1 MEWYVTTT
9 YRLHELKYN
18 EYHYGFISMYMYSLS
33 GCRVSVFRRRS
44 WYILRWGNHLSA
56 GFADKLS
63 QLLNFIRI
71 TSLYRIFQRNL
82 IYQKQLVSKF
92 LDGWKPEV
100 TIILN
105 EARIDLKNLD
115 KREKRW
121 LFKMSV
127 NDPKKIGRKFW
138 LTYSQKKG
146 CSTSLIRNIL
156 ITYGLRAKIALKKPL
171 LTRANQHFWKEWAIN
186 HVLKPINFWKIFIFF
201 PTKHFL
207 NCSKIEKI
215 YMSLDLPKL
224 VWRKNIHRKLQNSEE
239 KSSWFGDS
247 LPVMTGKVSQ
257 KVQETSFSII
267 TFKFCKNNLL
277 PSMKIGEIFNRIMFL
292 PIMFSKQKFG
302 WPKLR

>member
-1 MEWYVTTT
+1 
-9 YRLHELKYN
+9 
-18 EYHYGFISMYMYSLS
+18 MYMYILS

-44 WYILRWGNHLSA
+44 WDVLCWGNHLSA
-56 GFADKLS
+56 GFADKLR

-92 LDGWKPEV
+92 LDSWKPEV
-100 TIILN
+100 TIFLN
-105 EARIDLKNLD
+105 EALIDLTNWT
-115 KREKRW
+115 REKKDGSLRC
-121 LFKMSV
+121 LSRIR
-127 NDPKKIGRKFW
+127 KKIRRKFW

-156 ITYGLRAKIALKKPL
+156 IAYGLRAKIAKKKPL
-171 LTRANQHFWKEWAIN
+171 LTRANQRSWEEWAIN
-186 HVLKPINFWKIFIFF
+186 HVLKPIIFWKIFIFF
-201 PTKHFL
+201 QRNFSWIVPK
-207 NCSKIEKI
+207 SKKI

-224 VWRKNIHRKLQNSEE
+224 VWKKNIHRTLQNSEE

-247 LPVMTGKVSQ
+247 LPVMAGKVSQ

-267 TFKFCKNNLL
+267 NFKFCKKNLL

-292 PIMFSKQKFG
+292 PIMLSKQKFG